1 MENHEELTPAEEA
14 HAHERDE
21 QSNLNMDDINIPLVA
36 VSVLFFG
43 VLLAVTIATL
53 QAWFYHQQTSI
64 REANTLPRDYYVAA
78 TTQSAEQGT
87 DLGILWHKQRME
99 LRDPEHAVS
108 RVAATEPGKTPPAGP
123 KRISIDEAIAT
134 IVRDGEK

>member
-1 MENHEELTPAEEA
+1 MEEHEELTAAEEA

-43 VLLAVTIATL
+43 VLLAVTIASL
-53 QAWFYHQQTSI
+53 QAWFYHEQTAI

-87 DLGILWHKQRME
+87 NLGILWHKQRTE
-99 LRDPEHAVS
+99 LHDPEHAVS
-108 RVAATEPGKTPPAGP
+108 RVAVEPGKKPPSMP